1 MASQLPVDAMAPI
14 AADTVDSAA
23 FAPAAARSRP
33 VAAVESVAM
42 KASVALRHTG
52 LTSGHVAG
60 ELGCCGQRRGPSY
73 SGHRLCTNSAARGA
87 SHAPS
92 FAVCANEASGAID
105 ASSAACIEAAAEEWV
120 GRGGSSGGAG
130 HVELSARVGRLALMV
145 CDARTRIAPG
155 AFSALALPASTPA
168 V

>member
-105 ASSAACIEAAAEEWV
+105 ASSAACGGGGV
-120 GRGGSSGGAG
+120 GRPRRFERWRGARGIKCEGGKAG
-130 HVELSARVGRLALMV
+130 LDGV
-145 CDARTRIAPG
+145 
-155 AFSALALPASTPA
+155 
-168 V
+168 